1 MSITEPTKQIIIYL
15 DEDGIETETA
25 SKAVTARIFDINE
38 DGDIEGVTTVLINKP
53 TQETERP
60 STDIT
65 EAGWDEQKHQR
76 DPEGRFAGTGGAQ
89 AAERPVESKF
99 KQSYENLKQFDE
111 NPDGL
116 GFESIEISENPT
128 MGQQATAYFVLDR
141 YPDMDEGKMLQ
152 QSVRADVLRQ
162 AATATNEA
170 TQAQLGTALPFAKVS
185 GRVKSRKS
193 MLGKL
198 GKKRKYDTVD
208 QLADISGTRVMTQNI
223 VENEVAQEY
232 VRQNFDVVK
241 EQDRIQTPLEGYRAI
256 HFDIRNPD
264 GTISEMQV
272 RTANQD
278 KWAEKF
284 HDSVYKVEGLPPDQ
298 KAAVMANIEQLK
310 QYGQQMSDYYYQ
322 SDLGRVTP
330 MPVCPPM
337 VQQVIGCL

>member
-1 MSITEPTKQIIIYL
+1 LSDLEEQPEAIKQVVIPD
-15 DEDGIETETA
+15 DE
-25 SKAVTARIFDINE
+25 
-38 DGDIEGVTTVLINKP
+38 EGVSRIYEYDDDGNIKSIRTVFRPKQ

-60 STDIT
+60 FTDIT
-65 EAGWDEQKHQR
+65 EAGWEEHKHPR
-76 DPEGRFAGTGGAQ
+76 DPEGKFAGGGGAQ
-89 AAERPVESKF
+89 ATVEPTESKF
-99 KQSYENLKQFDE
+99 KQTYENLKQYDE
-111 NPDGL
+111 NPDGM
-116 GFESIEISENPT
+116 GFESIEITENPT
-128 MGQQATAYFVLDR
+128 MGQQATAYYTLDR
-141 YPDMDEGKMLQ
+141 YPDMDEAKMLQ

-170 TQAQLGTALPFAKVS
+170 TQAQLVAALPFSKVS

-193 MLGKL
+193 MLTKL

-223 VENEVAQEY
+223 VENEVVQEY

-241 EQDRIQTPLEGYRAI
+241 EQDRIATPLEGYRAI

-264 GTISEMQV
+264 GTTSEMQV

-284 HDSVYKVEGLPPDQ
+284 HDTVFKVESLPPAQ
-298 KAAVMANIEQLK
+298 RTVIMANIEQLK
-310 QYGQQMSDYYYQ
+310 RYGQEMSDYYYQ
-322 SDLGRVTP
+322 TDLGRVTP

>member
-1 MSITEPTKQIIIYL
+1 MSDLEDVEAIKQVVIPD
-15 DEDGIETETA
+15 DEDGMSRVYEY
-25 SKAVTARIFDINE
+25 DD
-38 DGDIEGVTTVLINKP
+38 DGNLKSIRTVFMPKP

-65 EAGWDEQKHQR
+65 EAGWEEHKHPR
-76 DPEGRFAGTGGAQ
+76 DPEGKFAGSGGAQ

-99 KQSYENLKQFDE
+99 KQTYENLKQFDE
-111 NPDGL
+111 NPDGM

-128 MGQQATAYFVLDR
+128 MGQQATAYYTLDR
-141 YPDMDEGKMLQ
+141 YPDMDEAKMLQ

-162 AATATNEA
+162 AATATNTA

-193 MLGKL
+193 MLTKL

-223 VENEVAQEY
+223 VENEIAQEY
-232 VRQNFDVVK
+232 VRQNFDVVQ

-264 GTISEMQV
+264 GTVSEMQV

-284 HDSVYKVEGLPPDQ
+284 HDTVYKVESLPPDQ
-298 KAAVMANIEQLK
+298 RAAIMANIEQLK

-322 SDLGRVTP
+322 ADLGRVTP